1 MQLPIQ
7 LVICFSPSRVVDLQK
22 RVDELQST
30 QNDHL
35 EKLDDRASE
44 ISDLK
49 REVDRLM
56 AFEEQ
61 VSAVQ
66 LAQDTG

>member
-1 MQLPIQ
+1 MYLKLNLFP
-7 LVICFSPSRVVDLQK
+7 RVVELQLK
-22 RVDELQST
+22 IDELQST

-61 VSAVQ
+61 VSAV
-66 LAQDTG
+66 